1 MHLGVRKR
9 NLRRALVIGTIRL
22 HLDVSGLK
30 VVAGS
35 LAKSISHNDIDWCLG
50 SERSTIGVLTLGELH
65 ASVSLLFLFELD
77 VELCA

>member
-9 NLRRALVIGTIRL
+9 NLRWALVIGTIRL
-22 HLDVSGLK
+22 HLDVSALK
-30 VVAGS
+30 VIAGS
-35 LAKSISHNDIDWCLG
+35 LAESINHNDIDWCLG
-50 SERSTIGVLTLGELH
+50 PKRSSIGVLSLGELH